1 MNKNFYIKAKK
12 KKKKIDTIKI
22 AYKTK
27 RNQSNFYKY

>member
-1 MNKNFYIKAKK
+1 MNKNFYIKT